1 MNGYFQHI
9 SFIGVDDT
17 CLCRS
22 NFRRDEVLLYG
33 IHGTGNLYV
42 TVEIDVPQKLS
53 REQVKKLDEYEDG
66 VPLKSC
72 DKMQKFSNNVSAIYG
87 KKVEKQ

>member
-1 MNGYFQHI
+1 MEHTNHDATPSCTRFCLRGK
-9 SFIGVDDT
+9 GVKT
-17 CLCRS
+17 
-22 NFRRDEVLLYG
+22 

-53 REQVKKLDEYEDG
+53 REQSKKLDEYEES

>member
-1 MNGYFQHI
+1 M
-9 SFIGVDDT
+9 
-17 CLCRS
+17 
-22 NFRRDEVLLYG
+22 
-33 IHGTGNLYV
+33 
-42 TVEIDVPQKLS
+42 EIDVPQKLS